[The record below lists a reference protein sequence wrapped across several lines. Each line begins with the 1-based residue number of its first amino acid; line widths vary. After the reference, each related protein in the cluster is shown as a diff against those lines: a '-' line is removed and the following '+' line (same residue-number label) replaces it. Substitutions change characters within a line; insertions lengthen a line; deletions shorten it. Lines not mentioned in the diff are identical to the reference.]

1 MSESWRR
8 ESPVKGD
15 MWSFVEV
22 VHQRAPEVAGRH
34 RHHVHELLIADSRCS
49 AKDTPVRPVIVVE
62 EAPEI
67 SGRLAR
73 SDMRNMLVTEKA
85 WPPYLH
91 RASRRTLAG
100 TIGMKLKSQ
109 KRAFQRIPQ
118 TSARRTES
126 IPFLGSQFVP
136 ESTSH
141 ILYDDRLHKTRSACW
156 LATPASLPKS
166 RPSICRIMP

>member
-1 MSESWRR
+1 MSESWRSG
-8 ESPVKGD
+8 SPVKGD
-15 MWSFVEV
+15 VWSFVEV

-34 RHHVHELLIADSRCS
+34 RHHVHELLVADPRCS

-62 EAPEI
+62 EVPEI
-67 SGRLAR
+67 SGNLER

-85 WPPYLH
+85 WPSCLH
-91 RASRRTLAG
+91 RVSDRTLAG

-109 KRAFQRIPQ
+109 KQAFQRIPL

-126 IPFLGSQFVP
+126 TPFLESQFVP

-141 ILYDDRLHKTRSACW
+141 ILYDDRLHKTRSTCW
-156 LATPASLPKS
+156 LATPASPPKF